1 VKDKGTFRERLSVI
15 DFLLVLEKGFV
26 RNWSTDRSKTLTRVI
41 EGEFKTEENKKYVP
55 FMKEPEISI
64 SEYTLS
70 YQWNLEEKKFKKYKA
85 NDIFDLFADMP
96 TTTNAMAINISV
108 LGENILALINI
119 FLLLRK
125 YFCSINTY

>member
-1 VKDKGTFRERLSVI
+1 
-15 DFLLVLEKGFV
+15 
-26 RNWSTDRSKTLTRVI
+26 
-41 EGEFKTEENKKYVP
+41 
-55 FMKEPEISI
+55 MKEPDISI

-70 YQWNLEEKKFKKYKA
+70 YQSNLEEKKFKKYKA